1 MLSKWR
7 NRHFFVLD
15 LVLLPLCA
23 YASYVIRLDALPGAR
38 WWPGMG
44 LLAVTVMVTTP
55 LVFRRAGIYARFWR
69 YASIDELLLL
79 AGAWSVTV
87 VVAGLMSWLTHRLW
101 MDEWIV
107 PRSIPLILFLVG
119 LVAIAGPRLAM
130 RVLARRQPRLPT
142 GQVMKPVAIMG
153 AGDAGT
159 MILRELQQNPQ
170 VGLRAVAFLDDDPAK
185 RGMVIHGLRLA
196 GGRRLIP
203 QLAQEGVKQIIIAM
217 PTVAGKQ
224 IREIVTL
231 CRVAGVQ
238 ARIVPGIYELL
249 GGKVTINKLRD
260 VEIDDLL
267 RRAPVQTDIAA
278 VRALLRDKR
287 VLITGG
293 GGSIGAELAR
303 QVAMCSPREI
313 VLLGHGENS
322 IFEVMEDLRSRP
334 QMPPVRGVIA
344 DVRFPE
350 RIRRVFA
357 DERPQIVFHAAAHK
371 HVPLMED
378 HPGEAI
384 LNNVLG
390 TQSVLDAAQESGVER
405 LVLISTDKA
414 VHPTN
419 VMGATKRVAELLLH
433 QTAGA
438 TGRPYVAVR
447 FGNVLGSR
455 GSVLHTFRRQIAAGG
470 PVTVTDP
477 EVKRYFMTIPEA
489 VQLVLQASVM
499 GRGGEVF
506 VLDMGEPVRI
516 VDLAADLIR
525 LSGLELGRDV
535 DIVFT
540 GLRPGEKQFEELF
553 LDGETYRRTEHQQIF
568 IAANGHAFVPDA
580 LGWAIPRL
588 YAAAETGDRDTIV
601 AWLRRLVP
609 EYQPRDGESAA
620 GAGLPFNYTSNYT
633 SSYTPGPANGRDH

>member
-1 MLSKWR
+1 MLFEWR
-7 NRHFFVLD
+7 NRHFLLLD
-15 LVLLPLCA
+15 LLLLPLCV
-23 YASYVIRLDALPGAR
+23 YASYVIRLEALPGAR
-38 WWPGMG
+38 WWPGLG
-44 LLAVTVMVTTP
+44 LLAVTVMVITP

-79 AGAWSVTV
+79 AGAWSMTV
-87 VVAGLMSWLTHRLW
+87 VVAGLVSWLTHRLL

-107 PRSIPLILFLVG
+107 PRSIPLILLLVG

-130 RVLARRQPRLPT
+130 RVLARRQPRLPA

-153 AGDAGT
+153 AGDAGA

-170 VGLRAVAFLDDDPAK
+170 VGLRAVAFLDDDPSK
-185 RGMVIHGLRLA
+185 RGMVIHGLHVV

-203 QLAQEGVKQIIIAM
+203 QLAQDGVKQIIIAM
-217 PTVAGKQ
+217 PTAAGKQ
-224 IREIVTL
+224 IREIMTL
-231 CRVAGVQ
+231 CNAAGIQ
-238 ARIVPGIYELL
+238 ARIVPGVYELL
-249 GGKVTINKLRD
+249 GGKVTINKLRS

-278 VRALLRDKR
+278 VRELLKDKR

-293 GGSIGAELAR
+293 GGSIGGELAR

-322 IFEVMEDLRSRP
+322 IFEIVEELRSRP
-334 QMPPVRGVIA
+334 HMPPVRGVIA
-344 DVRFPE
+344 DVRFAE
-350 RIRRVFA
+350 RIRHIFA
-357 DERPQIVFHAAAHK
+357 VEQPQIVFHAAAHK

-378 HPGEAI
+378 NPGEAT

-390 TQSVLDAAQESGVER
+390 TQSVLDAAKACGVER

-419 VMGATKRVAELLLH
+419 IMGATKRVAELLLH
-433 QTAGA
+433 QAA
-438 TGRPYVAVR
+438 EASGRPYVAVR

-470 PVTVTDP
+470 PLTVTDP

-525 LSGLELGRDV
+525 LSGLELGRDI
-535 DIVFT
+535 DIAFT
-540 GLRPGEKQFEELF
+540 GLRPGEKRFEELF
-553 LDGETYRRTEHQQIF
+553 LDGEEYRRTEHQQIF
-568 IAANGHAFVPDA
+568 TAANGHAFVPDA
-580 LGWAIPRL
+580 LEWALPRL
-588 YAAAETGDRDTIV
+588 YAAARADRADDV
-601 AWLRRLVP
+601 AKWLRLLVP
-609 EYQPRDGESAA
+609 EYQPPEAGNVKPIHENGAA
-620 GAGLPFNYTSNYT
+620 HDVAGL
-633 SSYTPGPANGRDH
+633 ANGRGH